1 MFEIDKENEKYAM
14 SATFLD
20 GSYFAFHNA
29 WEELKNYFKM
39 AMTNELQDKWNELD
53 KTKKLSFKTLT
64 LKYVENKCTNEVIEE
79 SSALASYVDL

>member
-39 AMTNELQDKWNELD
+39 AMTNELQDK
-53 KTKKLSFKTLT
+53 
-64 LKYVENKCTNEVIEE
+64 
-79 SSALASYVDL
+79 